1 MHVGIWDNRAL
12 DTDSERLVRY
22 FMHRLP
28 KTTPSVPTSGMS
40 RQINSL
46 SSDLQDEVESNSLL
60 EGEVGREA
68 TSRENR
74 NSAQPLN
81 PSANLLKWIAL
92 VALVVQNSG
101 LAIVMRY
108 TFLLASATHDRYIPS
123 TAVLNAEIL
132 KLAISAVACFV
143 FDCQQSQEKFIN
155 MLHTEMFIHY
165 RDFVKLFVPSILYT
179 VQNSL
184 QYFSMQCLSA
194 PVFQVLYQMKIIT
207 TAMFSVLLL
216 AKRLSSVQ
224 WGSIVALT
232 LGVACVQLSQV
243 SNSSENK
250 SNSFAG
256 FVSVILGCMTSGF
269 AGVYFEMVLKSTSA
283 SVWLRNIQLSLIG
296 IAMSLVS
303 TLSLYLTIL
312 SNVAFRSLATSEIP
326 QRSLHAASWL
336 DTTPGS
342 GE

>member
-1 MHVGIWDNRAL
+1 M
-12 DTDSERLVRY
+12 
-22 FMHRLP
+22 
-28 KTTPSVPTSGMS
+28 
-40 RQINSL
+40 
-46 SSDLQDEVESNSLL
+46 
-60 EGEVGREA
+60 
-68 TSRENR
+68 
-74 NSAQPLN
+74 
-81 PSANLLKWIAL
+81 
-92 VALVVQNSG
+92 
-101 LAIVMRY
+101 
-108 TFLLASATHDRYIPS
+108 
-123 TAVLNAEIL
+123 
-132 KLAISAVACFV
+132 FV
-143 FDCQQSQEKFIN
+143 
-155 MLHTEMFIHY
+155 HY

-296 IAMSLVS
+296 IVMSLVS
-303 TLSLYLTIL
+303 HLSHCI
-312 SNVAFRSLATSEIP
+312 
-326 QRSLHAASWL
+326 
-336 DTTPGS
+336 
-342 GE
+342 

>member
-1 MHVGIWDNRAL
+1 
-12 DTDSERLVRY
+12 
-22 FMHRLP
+22 MHRLP
-28 KTTPSVPTSGMS
+28 KTPPSVPTSGMS

-46 SSDLQDEVESNSLL
+46 STDLQDEVESNSLL

-68 TSRENR
+68 ASRENR

-132 KLAISAVACFV
+132 KLAISAIACFV
-143 FDCQQSQEKFIN
+143 FDCHQSQEKFIN
-155 MLHTEMFIHY
+155 MLHTEMFVHY
-165 RDFVKLFVPSILYT
+165 RDFFKLFVPSILYT

-296 IAMSLVS
+296 IVMSLVS
-303 TLSLYLTIL
+303 HLSHCI
-312 SNVAFRSLATSEIP
+312 
-326 QRSLHAASWL
+326 
-336 DTTPGS
+336 
-342 GE
+342 